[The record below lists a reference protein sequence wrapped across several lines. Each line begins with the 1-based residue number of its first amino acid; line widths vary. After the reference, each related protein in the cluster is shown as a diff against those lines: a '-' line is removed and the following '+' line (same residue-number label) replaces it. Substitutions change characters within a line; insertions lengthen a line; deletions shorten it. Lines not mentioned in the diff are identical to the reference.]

1 MLAKIRYMAVG
12 LGCKVLVLDHISI
25 VVSGLDES
33 AGESERKVIDK
44 LMTKLRQLVE
54 ETGVMLLAVVHL
66 KRPDK
71 GKSYNEGR
79 QVSLTDMRGSGGLEQ
94 MSDAVISLERNQQGD
109 EPDTALVRVLKNRP
123 IGDCGEAGYVRYA
136 PETGRLLPCDGE
148 EYGFGKEQEQPDE
161 TQPKEK
167 DF

>member
-1 MLAKIRYMAVG
+1 
-12 LGCKVLVLDHISI
+12 
-25 VVSGLDES
+25 
-33 AGESERKVIDK
+33 
-44 LMTKLRQLVE
+44 
-54 ETGVMLLAVVHL
+54 
-66 KRPDK
+66 
-71 GKSYNEGR
+71 
-79 QVSLTDMRGSGGLEQ
+79 

-123 IGDCGEAGYVRYA
+123 IGDCGEAGYMRYA
-136 PETGRLLPCDGE
+136 PETGRLLSCDGE